1 MQVNV
6 KNCSWFERCLPPALP
21 SFFSPFLPFK
31 EFSFEWKL
39 LPQCFVALL
48 GGRVPLVRIPYEVN
62 QCSTA
67 SRLPPRPLWPSGAP
81 GLACDWSAGRSQTD
95 IKAFAVCFCSENRE
109 WRESLSVSQ
118 TTVRMCVC
126 EWESV
131 CVTVFFAN
139 EAKERDVSLSS
150 DMDFFLFLTFSRTVG
165 SFLVIKAQHRL
176 EFDKDCSQ
184 STFQT
189 STFG

>member
-1 MQVNV
+1 M
-6 KNCSWFERCLPPALP
+6 
-21 SFFSPFLPFK
+21 
-31 EFSFEWKL
+31 
-39 LPQCFVALL
+39 
-48 GGRVPLVRIPYEVN
+48 
-62 QCSTA
+62 
-67 SRLPPRPLWPSGAP
+67 
-81 GLACDWSAGRSQTD
+81 
-95 IKAFAVCFCSENRE
+95 
-109 WRESLSVSQ
+109 
-118 TTVRMCVC
+118 
-126 EWESV
+126 

-189 STFG
+189 CTFG